1 MIDDHSIV
9 RNGIRMMID
18 TTDDITISG
27 EAESAEEGLRVI
39 HKGIFDVV
47 LLDIGLPGMNG
58 FDLLKILH
66 VSHPDLPIL
75 MFSMYP
81 EETYGPHALKFGAS
95 GYLSKDSS
103 LETLTS
109 AIRTVAGGGQH
120 FNPSIVE
127 KNAGMIS
134 LTTRSGGGGRVK
146 NLRRVSNPSLP
157 SGGSRHGKGAP
168 CY

>member
-1 MIDDHSIV
+1 
-9 RNGIRMMID
+9 MMID
-18 TTDDITISG
+18 TTDDIRIAN
-27 EAESAEEGLRVI
+27 EAENAEEAQRLL

-75 MFSMYP
+75 MLSMYP
-81 EETYGPHALKFGAS
+81 EETYGSRALKFGAS
-95 GYLSKDSS
+95 GYLSKNSS

-120 FNPSIVE
+120 FSRNIAE
-127 KNAGMIS
+127 KQASDIS
-134 LTTRSGGGGRVK
+134 LIPG
-146 NLRRVSNPSLP
+146 
-157 SGGSRHGKGAP
+157 
-168 CY
+168 

>member
-1 MIDDHSIV
+1 VDSKKINILMVDDHSIV

-18 TTDDITISG
+18 TTDDIRIAN
-27 EAESAEEGLRVI
+27 EAENAEEAQRLL

-75 MFSMYP
+75 MLSMYP
-81 EETYGPHALKFGAS
+81 EETYGSRALKFGAS
-95 GYLSKDSS
+95 GYLSKNSS

-120 FNPSIVE
+120 FSRNIAE
-127 KNAGMIS
+127 KQASDIS
-134 LTTRSGGGGRVK
+134 LIPG
-146 NLRRVSNPSLP
+146 
-157 SGGSRHGKGAP
+157 
-168 CY
+168 